1 MAPATAM
8 IAGSA
13 HISSFRGGSFALF
26 FILALLASLLI
37 HKAPVDIDATE

>member
-1 MAPATAM
+1 MALATAM

-13 HISSFRGGSFALF
+13 HISLFRGGCFAVF
-26 FILALLASLLI
+26 FILALSVSLLI